1 MTHARTEY
9 TGRHR
14 SAGGSIMGK
23 EEKITMEAEVVEA
36 LPNAQFRVRLPND
49 HEILAYISGKMKT
62 ARIRTVPGDT
72 VTVEISPYD
81 MTKGRIIYR
90 GPMPRRDRGPET
102 PEGEA
107 GSEAAAPGQG
117 NAPQGSP
124 PPTA

>member
-1 MTHARTEY
+1 
-9 TGRHR
+9 
-14 SAGGSIMGK
+14 MGK
-23 EEKITMEAEVVEA
+23 EEKITLEAEVMEA

-90 GPMPRRDRGPET
+90 GPMPRRDRGTQPAQGTTPTKTPQESAPSDKTET
-102 PEGEA
+102 
-107 GSEAAAPGQG
+107 SPGTK
-117 NAPQGSP
+117 P
-124 PPTA
+124 

>member
-1 MTHARTEY
+1 MA
-9 TGRHR
+9 
-14 SAGGSIMGK
+14 K
-23 EEKITMEAEVVEA
+23 EEKITLEAEVVEA

-90 GPMPRRDRGPET
+90 GPMPRRDRGGESPEAQAGPGVT
-102 PEGEA
+102 PEGNGTPA
-107 GSEAAAPGQG
+107 SGQ
-117 NAPQGSP
+117 S
-124 PPTA
+124 

>member
-1 MTHARTEY
+1 
-9 TGRHR
+9 
-14 SAGGSIMGK
+14 MGK

-90 GPMPRRDRGPET
+90 GPMPRRDRGADAPAAEAT
-102 PEGEA
+102 PEGA
-107 GSEAAAPGQG
+107 TPADGAPAQG
-117 NAPQGSP
+117 NTP
-124 PPTA
+124 PAS

>member
-1 MTHARTEY
+1 
-9 TGRHR
+9 
-14 SAGGSIMGK
+14 MGK

-81 MTKGRIIYR
+81 MSKGRIIYR
-90 GPMPRRDRGPET
+90 GPMPRRDRGADPAQEADAT
-102 PEGEA
+102 PQA
-107 GSEAAAPGQG
+107 PAAPGG
-117 NAPQGSP
+117 GPPQGA
-124 PPTA
+124 PPTGT

>member
-1 MTHARTEY
+1 MCTSRF
-9 TGRHR
+9 GLV
-14 SAGGSIMGK
+14 GGSPVGK

-49 HEILAYISGKMKT
+49 HDILAYISGKMKT

-90 GPMPRRDRGPET
+90 GPMPRRDRGAEAPAAET
-102 PEGEA
+102 PPG
-107 GSEAAAPGQG
+107 GAAPGQG
-117 NAPQGSP
+117 GTPQESK
-124 PPTA
+124 PPTT

>member
-1 MTHARTEY
+1 MA
-9 TGRHR
+9 
-14 SAGGSIMGK
+14 K
-23 EEKITMEAEVVEA
+23 EEKITLEAEVVEA

-90 GPMPRRDRGPET
+90 GPMPRRDREAPAET
-102 PEGEA
+102 T
-107 GSEAAAPGQG
+107 EAAATEAASTEE
-117 NAPQGSP
+117 APPSEGS
-124 PPTA
+124 

>member
-1 MTHARTEY
+1 MA
-9 TGRHR
+9 
-14 SAGGSIMGK
+14 K
-23 EEKITMEAEVVEA
+23 EEKITLEAEVVEA

-90 GPMPRRDRGPET
+90 GPMPRRERDAPET
-102 PEGEA
+102 TEA
-107 GSEAAAPGQG
+107 GPAEGTPPSE
-117 NAPQGSP
+117 GS
-124 PPTA
+124 

>member
-1 MTHARTEY
+1 
-9 TGRHR
+9 
-14 SAGGSIMGK
+14 MGK

-90 GPMPRRDRGPET
+90 GPMPRRDRGGDAPAAEAT
-102 PEGEA
+102 PEG
-107 GSEAAAPGQG
+107 AAPADG
-117 NAPQGSP
+117 APAQENTP
-124 PPTA
+124 PAT

>member
-1 MTHARTEY
+1 MA
-9 TGRHR
+9 
-14 SAGGSIMGK
+14 K
-23 EEKITMEAEVVEA
+23 EEKITLEAEVVEA

-90 GPMPRRDRGPET
+90 GPMPRRDRGGPPAAGAPT
-102 PEGEA
+102 EGS
-107 GSEAAAPGQG
+107 GDAAPVSDQTPPAG
-117 NAPQGSP
+117 GS
-124 PPTA
+124 

>member
-1 MTHARTEY
+1 MA
-9 TGRHR
+9 
-14 SAGGSIMGK
+14 K
-23 EEKITMEAEVVEA
+23 EEKITLEAEVVEA

-90 GPMPRRDRGPET
+90 GPMPRRDRDRGGPPGAGAPAEGAGDAAPVTDET
-102 PEGEA
+102 PPA
-107 GSEAAAPGQG
+107 GSA
-117 NAPQGSP
+117 
-124 PPTA
+124 

>member
-1 MTHARTEY
+1 MCTSRF
-9 TGRHR
+9 GLV
-14 SAGGSIMGK
+14 GGSPVGK

-49 HEILAYISGKMKT
+49 HDILAYISGKMKT

-90 GPMPRRDRGPET
+90 GPMPRRDRPEGPATET
-102 PEGEA
+102 PPDG
-107 GSEAAAPGQG
+107 AAPGQG
-117 NAPQGSP
+117 STPQESK
-124 PPTA
+124 PPTT

>member
-1 MTHARTEY
+1 MA
-9 TGRHR
+9 
-14 SAGGSIMGK
+14 K
-23 EEKITMEAEVVEA
+23 EEKITLEAEVVEA

-90 GPMPRRDRGPET
+90 GPMPRREREAPEPTESAPAEGT
-102 PEGEA
+102 PPSEG
-107 GSEAAAPGQG
+107 S
-117 NAPQGSP
+117 
-124 PPTA
+124 

>member
-1 MTHARTEY
+1 
-9 TGRHR
+9 
-14 SAGGSIMGK
+14 MGK
-23 EEKITMEAEVVEA
+23 EEKITLEAEVVEA

-90 GPMPRRDRGPET
+90 GPLPRRERTAEQPSSSSSTGPPKAGDSSSET
-102 PEGEA
+102 P
-107 GSEAAAPGQG
+107 AP
-117 NAPQGSP
+117 PS
-124 PPTA
+124 TES

>member
-1 MTHARTEY
+1 MA
-9 TGRHR
+9 
-14 SAGGSIMGK
+14 K
-23 EEKITMEAEVVEA
+23 EEKITLEAEVVEA

-90 GPMPRRDRGPET
+90 GPMPRREREAPEATEATESASAEGT
-102 PEGEA
+102 PPSEG
-107 GSEAAAPGQG
+107 S
-117 NAPQGSP
+117 
-124 PPTA
+124 

>member
-1 MTHARTEY
+1 
-9 TGRHR
+9 
-14 SAGGSIMGK
+14 MGK

-81 MTKGRIIYR
+81 MSKGRIIYR
-90 GPMPRRDRGPET
+90 GPMPRRDRGAEPT
-102 PEGEA
+102 GEGPPSGE
-107 GSEAAAPGQG
+107 
-117 NAPQGSP
+117 GSP
-124 PPTA
+124 APDGPTQQSTPPTGN